1 MHNRGPLRDL
11 SHKKRGWP
19 VDAKR
24 QCAAERWFLACVI
37 VVGSLTPHDVAAQG
51 RYAEINGTR
60 IYYEDEGSGHPLVLI
75 HGWPL
80 SERMWDDQARVL
92 KEYYRVIRYDRRGF
106 GQSPGTP
113 WNESSS
119 EHDPADLEALLHYLK
134 VPSAYLVGH
143 SAGGS
148 VVTQF
153 ALDHPEQVDALILS
167 SSALGGFVLP
177 ETGPFSTLDSLRPF
191 IQSVGMPA
199 FRRAWLALPMN
210 HIPDDKPEVEAR
222 LAAIGAQYTAI
233 DVLQPTP
240 APASKRVAAIW
251 RVHTIKA
258 PTLVIVGAND
268 EPFFQISADALA
280 FEIPGAHKV
289 VVRGGA
295 HMVNMIE
302 PELYTAEVLRFLK
315 NVERSRAA
323 RTN

>member
-1 MHNRGPLRDL
+1 VSTNIE
-11 SHKKRGWP
+11 WT
-19 VDAKR
+19 DAR
-24 QCAAERWFLACVI
+24 WLLIGLAVTCAFSVHRV
-37 VVGSLTPHDVAAQG
+37 SAQG
-51 RYAEINGTR
+51 RYAEVNGAR
-60 IYYEDEGSGHPLVLI
+60 IYYEDEGSGHPLVLV

-92 KEYYRVIRYDRRGF
+92 KEHYRVIRYDRRGF

-119 EHDPADLEALLHYLK
+119 EHDPADLEALLRYLK
-134 VPSAYLVGH
+134 VSSAYLVGH

-167 SSALGGFVLP
+167 SAALGGFVLP

-191 IQSVGMPA
+191 IQSIGMPA

-210 HIPDDKPEVEAR
+210 HVPDDKPDVEGR
-222 LAAIGAQYTAI
+222 LAAIGAQYTAV
-233 DVLQPTP
+233 DVLQATP
-240 APASKRVAAIW
+240 APTTHKVAAIY
-251 RVHTIKA
+251 RVQTIKA
-258 PTLVIVGAND
+258 PTLVIVGATD

-280 FEIPGAHKV
+280 FEIPTAHKV

-302 PELYTAEVLRFLK
+302 PELYTAEILRFLK
-315 NVERSRAA
+315 GVERANSAGPH
-323 RTN
+323 

>member
-1 MHNRGPLRDL
+1 MKRTDAHSPIGPI
-11 SHKKRGWP
+11 
-19 VDAKR
+19 
-24 QCAAERWFLACVI
+24 AAQRLFLACISAVCL
-37 VVGSLTPHDVAAQG
+37 LTPRGAAAQG
-51 RYAEINGTR
+51 RFAEINGAR
-60 IYYEDEGSGHPLVLI
+60 IYYEDEGSGHAIVLI

-106 GQSPGTP
+106 GQSPATP
-113 WNESSS
+113 WNESAS
-119 EHDPADLEALLHYLK
+119 EHDPADLEALLRYLK

-153 ALDHPEQVDALILS
+153 ALDHPEQVDALVLS

-177 ETGPFSTLDSLRPF
+177 ETGPFSGNDSLRPF
-191 IQSVGMPA
+191 IQRVGMPA

-210 HIPDDKPEVEAR
+210 HIPEDKPEIEAR
-222 LAAIGAQYTAI
+222 LAAIGAQYTAV

-240 APASKRVAAIW
+240 APATKRVAAIW
-251 RVHTIKA
+251 RVQSIKA

-280 FEIPGAHKV
+280 LEIPGAHKV

-302 PELYTAEVLRFLK
+302 PELYTAELLRFLRG
-315 NVERSRAA
+315 VERSRAA